1 MIHSFEFS
9 TKKIGDVGRV
19 CEIKGSL
26 VKTDDLKNS
35 VIGEVVVFENELH
48 GIVSAI
54 LNNGCEIMVFSSIP
68 LEVGVKVA
76 RTGQLLSVTVGDG
89 LLTHV
94 IDPLG
99 HVVDERRHESTNPE
113 SRFVMQ
119 EPLGIQNRTKI
130 NKFLTT
136 GVTVVDLMT
145 PLGEGQREL
154 IIGDR
159 KSGKSFFILQ
169 TVVNQAKLGKIC
181 ILGLIGKRK
190 EEIKRIEQTLEK
202 EKVIDKCIIVA
213 SSSSDSAGE
222 IYLTPYTTMTVAEYF
237 RDQGKDTLVVLDD
250 MTTHAKYYR
259 EISLLAGRFPGRES
273 YPGDVFYAQS
283 QIIERAGNF
292 LINKKEVSITLL
304 PIAETQE
311 ADLTG
316 YIQTNLMS
324 MTDGHI
330 FFDSNLFF
338 AGARP
343 AVNIFLSVTRVGK
356 QTQPILLKQAG
367 IKTLELLKK
376 CDDLERFTRFGSEV
390 IDQVKLTIEKG
401 AKIREFFKQ
410 GLLNGVDYKDQ
421 VILLALIFL
430 DKWDG
435 ETNTPDVKKYRNSF
449 DSTNNFNDLLT
460 DLKYEIQV

>member
-1 MIHSFEFS
+1 MIHSYDFS
-9 TKKIGDVGRV
+9 AKKIGDIGKVF
-19 CEIKGSL
+19 EIKGSL

-35 VIGEVVVFENELH
+35 VIGEVVAFENDVH
-48 GIVSAI
+48 GIVSAV
-54 LNNGCEIMVFSSIP
+54 LENGCEIMVLSQIP
-68 LEVGVKVA
+68 TYVGAKVA
-76 RTGQLLSVTVGDG
+76 RTGQLLSITVGDG

-94 IDPLG
+94 VDPLG
-99 HVVDERRHESTNPE
+99 HVIDERRQVSKNPE

-119 EPLGIQNRTKI
+119 EPLGISSRKKV

-159 KSGKSFFILQ
+159 KSGKSFFALQ
-169 TVVNQAKLGKIC
+169 TVVNQARLGKIC

-222 IYLTPYTTMTVAEYF
+222 VYLTPYTAMTIAEYF
-237 RDQGKDTLVVLDD
+237 RDQGTDTLVILDD

-292 LINKKEVSITLL
+292 IINGKETSITLL

-338 AGARP
+338 SGTRP
-343 AVNIFLSVTRVGK
+343 AVNIFLSVTRVGR
-356 QTQPILLKQAG
+356 QTQPAILKQAG
-367 IKTLELLKK
+367 VKTLELLKK
-376 CDDLERFTRFGSEV
+376 CEDLERFMRFGSEV
-390 IDQVKLTIEKG
+390 IDTVKMTIEKG
-401 AKIREFFKQ
+401 QKIKSFFRQRELK
-410 GLLNGVDYKDQ
+410 GINYKDQ
-421 VILLALIFL
+421 VILLTLIFL

-435 ETNTPDVKKYRNSF
+435 ESDFGSVEIYRKIF
-449 DSTNNFNDLLT
+449 DRSKSYNDFINDL
-460 DLKYEIQV
+460 KFEIH

>member
-1 MIHSFEFS
+1 MIHSFDFS
-9 TKKIGDVGRV
+9 LKTIGDVGIV

-26 VKTDDLKNS
+26 IKTDDLKNG
-35 VIGEVVVFENELH
+35 VIGEVVAFENGIH
-48 GIVSAI
+48 GIISAI
-54 LNNGCEIMVFSSIP
+54 LENGCEVMVLSQTPTF
-68 LEVGVKVA
+68 VGARIA
-76 RTGQLLSVTVGDG
+76 RTGELLSVTVGDS

-94 IDPLG
+94 VDSLC
-99 HVVDERRHESTNPE
+99 HVIDERHHKSTNPE
-113 SRFVMQ
+113 SRLVMQ
-119 EPLGIQNRTKI
+119 EPLGISKRKKI
-130 NKFLTT
+130 NKFLST
-136 GVTVVDLMT
+136 GVSVVDLMT

-169 TVVNQAKLGKIC
+169 TVVNQARLGKIC

-190 EEIKRIEQTLEK
+190 EEIKRIEQTLER

-222 IYLTPYTTMTVAEYF
+222 VYLTPYTAMAVAEYF

-292 LINKKEVSITLL
+292 LINGKEVSVTLL

-338 AGARP
+338 EGIRP

-356 QTQPILLKQAG
+356 QTQPILLKQVSV
-367 IKTLELLKK
+367 KTLELLKK
-376 CDDLERFTRFGSEV
+376 CEDLERFMRFGSEV
-390 IDQVKLTIEKG
+390 LDSVKLTIQKGEKVR
-401 AKIREFFKQ
+401 AFFRQ
-410 GLLNGVDYKDQ
+410 NNLNGLNYKDQ
-421 VILLALIFL
+421 VILLTLILL

-435 ETNTPDVKKYRNSF
+435 ISDYDSVEKYREVF
-449 DSTNNFNDLLT
+449 DRSANFNDFIN
-460 DLKYEIQV
+460 DLKFEFK